1 MVERNM
7 IIKTALNFIIRDFT
21 IAASYKFSFFLQ
33 FFGIFFSVL
42 TFYFIAK
49 MFGGA
54 AIPYLEPYGGDYFS
68 FVLIGIAFSNYLWTG
83 MGSFSGSI
91 RNEQMMGTL
100 EAILVTPTKI
110 SLIILSSSLWN
121 FIFTSIKVL
130 IYLLIGIFLF
140 TVDMSNA
147 NIFAALII
155 LVLTI
160 ICFSSL
166 GILSASFIMVLKQ
179 GDPVNWIF
187 NTLSGLL
194 GGVLYPITVMPDWL
208 QYFSY
213 ILPITYSLRAMRHAL
228 LQGYSLEALLP
239 DIFALIIFSI
249 VMLPLSMLSFRYA
262 VKRVKIDGS
271 LTQY

>member
-1 MVERNM
+1 MFKK
-7 IIKTALNFIIRDFT
+7 IFIFIKRDFALAT
-21 IAASYKFSFFLQ
+21 SYKFSFFLQ
-33 FFGIFFSVL
+33 LFGIFFSVL

-49 MFGGA
+49 LFGDA
-54 AIPYLEPYGGDYFS
+54 AVPYLEPYGGDYFS
-68 FVLIGIAFSNYLWTG
+68 FVLIGIAFSNYLWTS

-100 EAILVTPTKI
+100 EAMLITPTKI

-121 FIFTSIKVL
+121 FIFTSIKVF
-130 IYLLIGIFLF
+130 IYLLLGVFLF
-140 TVDMSNA
+140 SVDMNNA
-147 NIFAALII
+147 NIFAAFII
-155 LVLTI
+155 LALTI

-194 GGVLYPITVMPDWL
+194 GGVFYPITVMPNWL
-208 QYFSY
+208 QYLSY
-213 ILPITYSLRAMRHAL
+213 FLPITYSLRAMRHAL
-228 LQGYSLEALLP
+228 LQGYSLEALAP
-239 DIFALIIFSI
+239 DLIALVIFSI
-249 VMLPLSMLSFRYA
+249 IMIPLSMLAFNYA
-262 VKRVKIDGS
+262 VKGVKIDGS